1 MFCPQLPKHCNNTK
15 CSFCVVFFSA
25 VRTNRK
31 WQSYSGP
38 VRGRLVLNGRFREGQ
53 ALLQS
58 DKGRAE
64 TVGCQQSPGNR
75 LHVRKVK
82 KIRGR
87 VVEGKGTLVT
97 LKLKGQLE
105 VTQG

>member
-1 MFCPQLPKHCNNTK
+1 M
-15 CSFCVVFFSA
+15 
-25 VRTNRK
+25 
-31 WQSYSGP
+31 
-38 VRGRLVLNGRFREGQ
+38 LNGRFREGQ